1 MEKAINRKKV
11 EISELI
17 AEYQELVN
25 LHSAKVSEYLKNEF
39 YFKRIEEDL
48 NDLDNFEKLK
58 QFYFDLGIEFR
69 KFVMECNIKHNLIK
83 EKTINIFL
91 KQKPFGYLLSEKQGE
106 ELINDN
112 NVTEMNNEEEKKS
125 LVMLEKINKIKN
137 KKHSIV

>member
-58 QFYFDLGIEFR
+58 QFYFDLGNEFR

-112 NVTEMNNEEEKKS
+112 NATEMNNEEEKKS